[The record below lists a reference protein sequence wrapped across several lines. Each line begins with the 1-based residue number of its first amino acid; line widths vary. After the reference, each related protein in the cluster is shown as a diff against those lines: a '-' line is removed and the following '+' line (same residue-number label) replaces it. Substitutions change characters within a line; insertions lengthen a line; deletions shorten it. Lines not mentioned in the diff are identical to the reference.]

1 MDRMAARSRNI
12 GASVAALLAV
22 LAVGA
27 VGLPAPGAAKHEAV
41 APVRPSLERSTVIG
55 SLTVMSYN
63 VEGLPP
69 PARFGRSASLER
81 IGAGLAA
88 LRREPNQPN
97 QLCPRRKHPQRH
109 GARWWL
115 HLTRRFRP

>member
-88 LRREPNQPN
+88 LRREGREPNVVLLQESFASEAK
-97 QLCPRRKHPQRH
+97 RI
-109 GARWWL
+109 GE
-115 HLTRRFRP
+115 